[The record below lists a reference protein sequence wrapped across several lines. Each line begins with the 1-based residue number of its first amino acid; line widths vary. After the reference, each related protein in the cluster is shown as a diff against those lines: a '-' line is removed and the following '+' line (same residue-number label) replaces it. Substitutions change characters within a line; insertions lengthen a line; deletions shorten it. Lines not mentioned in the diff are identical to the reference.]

1 MYRSPKTLREIADKS
16 ETLMCQWDVIKQFLY
31 GKLDGSIKRGDDL
44 LAVFEEEEMT
54 TFSVEMPDPANIEAW
69 DAFQKLMDQVH
80 DENMKTIDKIGEAY
94 GIDWSYASCI
104 WYLRTRSR
112 WTRELEFKL
121 VDMAKNGEPA
131 PNMND
136 WPPSE

>member
-1 MYRSPKTLREIADKS
+1 
-16 ETLMCQWDVIKQFLY
+16 MCQWDVIKQFLY